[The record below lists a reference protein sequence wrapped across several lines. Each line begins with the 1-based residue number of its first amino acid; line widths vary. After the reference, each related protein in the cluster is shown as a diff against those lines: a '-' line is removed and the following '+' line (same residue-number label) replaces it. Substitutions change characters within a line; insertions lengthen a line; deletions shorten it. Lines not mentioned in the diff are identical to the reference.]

1 MPQEIALI
9 PYEQYQ
15 RWLVEI
21 SPPWLRGV
29 RGASFISGLG
39 TALDESTALT
49 ITGILARFAD
59 RAPEDALIFLGTERA
74 LIRYSG
80 ESNDAFRA
88 RVLGAWDFW
97 QWAGTEYG
105 MRRWL
110 KVAGYEARI
119 HEHFRDDPSI
129 WAEFSLYLWPYR
141 PEFITDRWD
150 DEVGA
155 WDDGSNWDYTIAGA
169 ELQRVPELVKE
180 VKPAHAKVRSIYYVP
195 GPRDVWGDEMFW
207 DNRMFWDDGTLWD
220 DGTVWDDEIIWNDEI
235 VWDDGGVW
243 NPEPV
248 QIYP

>member
-1 MPQEIALI
+1 VIPLYEIRLL
-9 PYEQYQ
+9 ED
-15 RWLVEI
+15 
-21 SPPWLRGV
+21 WLR
-29 RGASFISGLG
+29 
-39 TALDESTALT
+39 
-49 ITGILARFAD
+49 D
-59 RAPEDALIFLGTERA
+59 RAPPWFQNAPVGPEIEAYGALADEHLEYVATALRARYAELAPEDGLNLLGAERNFV
-74 LIRYSG
+74 RYRAESG
-80 ESNDAFRA
+80 DAFRA

-97 QWAGTEYG
+97 QWGGTEYG
-105 MRRWL
+105 MRLWL

-180 VKPAHAKVRSIYYVP
+180 VKPAHAKIRSIYYVP